1 MNEASCDMLYFDGV
15 AVARLS
21 GIFEDQGTWFAD
33 YALEDQLSES
43 LHAFI
48 RFNCEQ
54 LSEGTFEDDA
64 LANYAQ
70 FLNTDKWS
78 VLKHGDACKIKGAPL
93 FRETDL
99 SWVE

>member
-1 MNEASCDMLYFDGV
+1 MLYFDRM

-33 YALEDQLSES
+33 YKLEDQLSES
-43 LHAFI
+43 IYAFI
-48 RFNCEQ
+48 RFNCEH
-54 LSEGTFEDDA
+54 LSEGSFDDHA
-64 LANYAQ
+64 LLQFAE
-70 FLNTDKWS
+70 FLNADKWS
-78 VLKHGDACKIKGAPL
+78 VLKHGVPCKITSAPL